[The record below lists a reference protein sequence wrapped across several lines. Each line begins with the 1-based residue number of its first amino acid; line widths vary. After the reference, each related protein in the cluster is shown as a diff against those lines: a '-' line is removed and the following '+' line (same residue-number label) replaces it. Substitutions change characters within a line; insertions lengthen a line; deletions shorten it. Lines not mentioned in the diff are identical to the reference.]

1 MSDPI
6 LKKSFRKQLLTA
18 RVLAEREQLRQDMNA
33 LGHSLSPE
41 AIKNAVMDAGS
52 ETLMSLTR
60 KRSGLFSLIEKN
72 PMISLT
78 VARFLLRAS
87 KSRSRLIKPLALA
100 ATSWFVYNKFRDK
113 QDRNESRRSRR
124 DSVVRSYSE
133 QDIPV
138 DHGSFTYQDQDPST
152 GRRP

>member
-1 MSDPI
+1 MSDPK

-18 RVLAEREQLRQDMNA
+18 RVLAEREQLRQDVNT

-41 AIKNAVMDAGS
+41 AIKTALLDAGS

-60 KRSGLFSLIEKN
+60 KRSGIFSLIENN
-72 PMISLT
+72 PLVSLT

-87 KSRSRLIKPLALA
+87 KSRSAIIKPLALA

-113 QDRNESRRSRR
+113 QERQEARRSRR
-124 DSVVRSYSE
+124 DSPIRPYSE

-138 DHGSFTYQDQDPST
+138 DHGSFTYQDQDPSI
-152 GRRP
+152 GRQP